1 MVNLGGKILI
11 HIDKNVRTSGAY
23 VMYKNLFVFQVGP
36 TSKGDTLGVVRLGGH
51 KEADETAVETAKREV
66 REEATINITILSSPS
81 TYYKENWNAQSKKI
95 KVENEINPI
104 LIIDSPDESLSI
116 MYVAYSKMLPKP
128 SSETNGLLLL
138 SLSDIRLICS
148 KEITLKDY
156 IKQGGIA
163 ILKEKMDIDLMLQ
176 PYPQLMFLAELLKE
190 DPVLFQQFLN

>member
-1 MVNLGGKILI
+1 MI

-51 KEADETAVETAKREV
+51 KVADEIAVETAKREV
-66 REEATINITILSSPS
+66 KEEASIDITILNSP
-81 TYYKENWNAQSKKI
+81 TTFYKENWNAQSKKI
-95 KVENEINPI
+95 KAENEVNPI

-138 SLSDIRLICS
+138 SLNDIELICTG
-148 KEITLKDY
+148 KITLTDY
-156 IKQGGIA
+156 TNQGGVA
-163 ILKEKMDIDLMLQ
+163 ILKEKMDKELILQ
-176 PYPQLMFLAELLKE
+176 PFPQLMFLAELLKE
-190 DPVLFQQFLN
+190 NPVLLQQFLN

>member
-1 MVNLGGKILI
+1 MI

-66 REEATINITILSSPS
+66 KEEASIDITILNSP
-81 TYYKENWNAQSKKI
+81 TTFYKENWNAQSKKI

-104 LIIDSPDESLSI
+104 LIIDSLDESLSI
-116 MYVAYSKMLPKP
+116 MYVAYSKIPPKP

-138 SLSDIRLICS
+138 SLSDIELICTG
-148 KEITLKDY
+148 KITLNDY
-156 IKQGGIA
+156 INQGGVS
-163 ILKEKMDIDLMLQ
+163 ILKEKMNKDLVLQ
-176 PYPQLMFLAELLKE
+176 PFPQLMFLSELLKE
-190 DPVLFQQFLN
+190 DPVLLQQFLIT

>member
-1 MVNLGGKILI
+1 MI

-66 REEATINITILSSPS
+66 EEEASIDITILNSP
-81 TYYKENWNAQSKKI
+81 TTNYKENWNAQSKKL

-116 MYVAYSKMLPKP
+116 MYIAYSKMLPKP

-138 SLSDIRLICS
+138 SLNDIELICTG
-148 KEITLKDY
+148 KITLNDY
-156 IKQGGIA
+156 INQGGVA
-163 ILKEKMDIDLMLQ
+163 ILKEKMDKELILQ
-176 PYPQLMFLAELLKE
+176 PFPQLMFLSELLKE
-190 DPVLFQQFLN
+190 DPVLLQQFVN